1 MSHRILIADDSPVI
15 RRTVRS
21 WIESKTDSRVC
32 GEAGDG
38 ETAVQLVRRLKP
50 DIVIL
55 DVAMPGLNG
64 LQASREIAALAP
76 RTRMVLLT
84 NFPSKLL
91 EDYARKAGIR
101 AVLAKDGEATL
112 DRLVSIL
119 EALPDAA

>member
-1 MSHRILIADDSPVI
+1 MSHRILIVDDSPVI
-15 RRTVRS
+15 RRSVRS
-21 WIESKTDSRVC
+21 WIELKTDWKVC

-50 DIVIL
+50 DVVIL
-55 DVAMPGLNG
+55 DLAMPGLNG

-91 EDYARKAGIR
+91 EDYARTAGIR

-112 DRLVSIL
+112 DRLISTIK
-119 EALPDAA
+119 ALPDAA